1 MADLNPVEL
10 AEKALQVFSFVNGNK
25 AFKNIRAELSEA
37 FSNEVLLIWDKV
49 KGWFIKKDPSI
60 SSILKKYEEDPDNAD
75 NKSDV
80 KAELRR
86 LGGEE
91 ANTLAQDLERIQMN
105 YFEIVNKIGTIEGDE
120 NIIHQGGNK
129 KTYNEV
135 KSVKGSGNQIY
146 QGGTFPNGA
155 STTDP
160 EK

>member
-10 AEKALQVFSFVNGNK
+10 AEKALKVFSFVNGNK

-37 FSNEVLLIWDKV
+37 FSNEVLLLWDKV

-60 SSILKKYEEDPDNAD
+60 VSILKKYEEDPDNAD
-75 NKSDV
+75 HKSDV

-91 ANTLAQDLERIQMN
+91 ANTLAQDLEHIQMN

-120 NIIHQGGNK
+120 NIIRQGGSK
-129 KTYNEV
+129 GTYNEV
-135 KSVKGSGNQIY
+135 NSVKGNKNQIY
-146 QGGTFPNGA
+146 QGGNFPDG
-155 STTDP
+155 TKPTDP